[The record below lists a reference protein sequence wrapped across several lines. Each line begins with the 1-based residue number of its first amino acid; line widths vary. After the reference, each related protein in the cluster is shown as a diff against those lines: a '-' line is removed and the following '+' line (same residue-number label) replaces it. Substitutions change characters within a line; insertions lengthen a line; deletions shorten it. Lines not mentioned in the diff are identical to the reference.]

1 MTISKTRILST
12 ATCILVVSLLIGCAT
27 YKGKPEFKLVN
38 GSTRIQKG
46 TIAVIAG
53 SGSEFDIKLAKEI
66 TRELSENTDLKVFSQ
81 EELSSRMPQ
90 YPMYFMKSQE
100 SDTDKWSIQPS
111 YLSEENMK
119 SLQKIQEKLGVEYIL
134 LAWTEGARF
143 WESGITESCI
153 FSLFMG
159 KKCKMSVPCRVVK
172 YPENRVVASYNYEDR
187 YYSSTIYTFN
197 QVIDKFLV
205 AASNKISSQFM
216 AGVLDEDLIINKTQK

>member
-1 MTISKTRILST
+1 MKFKLTRILPAMISLMIM
-12 ATCILVVSLLIGCAT
+12 ALLIGCGT
-27 YKGKPEFKLVN
+27 YKAKSDFKLVN
-38 GSTRIQKG
+38 GNSKIQKG

-81 EELSSRMPQ
+81 EELSRRMPQ
-90 YPMYFMKSQE
+90 YPMYFMKTQE
-100 SDTDKWSIQPS
+100 SNTDKWSIQPS

-119 SLQKIQEKLGVEYIL
+119 SLKKIQEKLGVEYIL

-159 KKCKMSVPCRVVK
+159 KKCKMSVPCRVVE

-187 YYSSTIYTFN
+187 YFSSTIYTFN

-205 AASNKISSQFM
+205 AASHKISSQFM
-216 AGVLDEDLIINKTQK
+216 TGVLDEDLIINKTQE